1 MSNDRVG
8 VIVGRGKE
16 RDHLEMV
23 VAFSEREKAP
33 KLGSFVIIEEQ
44 EFMRRKFLSRVEDMN
59 YGDFQATKDERI
71 RAIVEKYMREIAGY
85 GRELS
90 EEEKKTLFFRH
101 YLLKILG
108 EFRTDNEIKREKI
121 VSEYRLLPELS
132 STCRVPMDDE
142 YSAITN
148 AGIQEPD
155 KAMKVGNL
163 VIGEEEKA
171 NDILFEPWKFEKR
184 RTAIFARTGYGK
196 SNLCKVVVSLASLM
210 GKTGILVLDMDGEY
224 AFKTKTATGQ
234 EVLGLADMD
243 SVKSNLVVYT
253 QRKNVANVY
262 KDVYISSI
270 LNFSLLGPFQ
280 VAELCR
286 DQDLKILTE
295 FKYSSS
301 NDWQK
306 FLKEYRKENDQRTR
320 QDKLL
325 EFCGRVK
332 SKRKEKKDEEES
344 DVSQQQYAL
353 RRNLREIL
361 EFDNPE
367 ALNIIEDIKFHLAR
381 KRLVILDLSLMTLEM
396 AYRVAHLVLDG
407 IFNYNMEG
415 ITADKIINTIAVF
428 EEAQNVLNKKAVEE
442 GKSIFTRWAKE
453 GRKFQLGLI
462 YVTQQPG
469 AIAEEIVSQTDNF
482 FVMHLL
488 NKGDIDA
495 LKKANPHYDGVV
507 ADFLSKETFV
517 GNTYIYSAPL
527 QPYVFP
533 AKVFEFNKDFFATL
547 SGKTQARKGVLEEL
561 QDIAGVLNSS
571 TNKSYDKWSKFVGGC
586 SRQMYQYFKN
596 NTISVPFMDDENRW
610 IDYRIAENLLSILD
624 KRNLLKMPTGL
635 EETAVETTDAED
647 ADGE

>member
-1 MSNDRVG
+1 MNNDRVG

-23 VAFSEREKAP
+23 IAFSEREKAP
-33 KLGSFVIIEEQ
+33 KLGSFIIIEEQ
-44 EFMRRKFLSRVEDMN
+44 EFMRRKFLARIEDMD

-108 EFRTDNEIKREKI
+108 EISADSKNI
-121 VSEYRLLPELS
+121 VTEYRLLPELS
-132 STCRVPMDDE
+132 SICRVPTNEE
-142 YSAITN
+142 YSTITN

-155 KAMKVGNL
+155 EAMKVGKL
-163 VIGEEEKA
+163 VIGKEEKA

-196 SNLCKVVVSLASLM
+196 SNLCKLVVSLASLI

-224 AFKTKTATGQ
+224 AFKTKTTTGQ
-234 EVLGLADMD
+234 EVLGIADM
-243 SVKSNLVVYT
+243 VFLKSNLVVYT
-253 QRKNVANVY
+253 QRKDVIDTY
-262 KDVYISSI
+262 KDVYISPM
-270 LNFSLLGPFQ
+270 LNFASLGPFQ
-280 VAELCR
+280 VAELCE
-286 DQDLKILTE
+286 DQELKILPE
-295 FKYSSS
+295 FKYSSPEK
-301 NDWQK
+301 WQE
-306 FLKEYRKENDQRTR
+306 FLEKYRKETERRNREKT
-320 QDKLL
+320 LL
-325 EFCGRVK
+325 DFCGK
-332 SKRKEKKDEEES
+332 IKEKT
-344 DVSQQQYAL
+344 DVKEKYAL

-361 EFDNPE
+361 EWDESKAPD
-367 ALNIIEDIKFHLAR
+367 IVEDVKFHLAR
-381 KRLVILDLSLMTLEM
+381 KRLVILDLSLMTLDM
-396 AYRVAHLVLDG
+396 AYRIAHLILEEV
-407 IFNYNMEG
+407 FNYNMEG
-415 ITADKIINTIAVF
+415 ITAGKIINAIAVF

-453 GRKFQLGLI
+453 GRKFNLGLI

-495 LKKANPHYDGVV
+495 LKKSNPHYDGVI
-507 ADFLSKETFV
+507 ADFLIMETFV

-533 AKVFEFNKDFFATL
+533 AKISEFNKGFSDIPTV
-547 SGKTQARKGVLEEL
+547 KTNDENSILDEL
-561 QDIAGVLNSS
+561 QDITKYLESVTA
-571 TNKSYDKWSKFVGGC
+571 KDYKKWSKFVGA
-586 SRQMYQYFKN
+586 SSYKIYEYFQKN
-596 NTISVPFMDDENRW
+596 GISSPFIDNENKR
-610 IDYRIAENLLSILD
+610 IDYGIAENLIRVLAER
-624 KRNLLKMPTGL
+624 KLLKLPKIS
-635 EETAVETTDAED
+635 EETILEISSTED
-647 ADGE
+647 FNEE

>member
-1 MSNDRVG
+1 MANAQQSERIG
-8 VIVGRGKE
+8 VIVGRGRE

-33 KLGSFVIIEEQ
+33 KLGSFVVIEEQ
-44 EFMRRKFLSRVEDMN
+44 EFMRREFLSRVEDMN

-101 YLLKILG
+101 YILKILG
-108 EFRTDNEIKREKI
+108 EISADGKTI
-121 VSEYRLLPELS
+121 VTEYRLLPELS
-132 STCRVPMDDE
+132 SICRLPTDNE
-142 YSAITN
+142 YATITN

-155 KAMKVGNL
+155 EAMKVGNL
-163 VIGEEEKA
+163 VIGKEGKA

-196 SNLCKVVVSLASLM
+196 SNLCKIVVSLASLA

-234 EVLGLADMD
+234 EVLGLADID
-243 SVKSNLVVYT
+243 SVKPNLVVYT
-253 QRKNVANVY
+253 QRKDVLDIY
-262 KDVYISSI
+262 KDVYISPI
-270 LNFSLLGPFQ
+270 LNLEFLGPFQ

-286 DQDLKILTE
+286 DQDLKILPE
-295 FKYSSS
+295 FKYSEPEK
-301 NDWQK
+301 WQEFVQK
-306 FLKEYRKENDQRTR
+306 HRTESDRKKQ
-320 QDKLL
+320 QDLLL
-325 EFCGRVK
+325 EFSGQVK
-332 SKRKEKKDEEES
+332 GKEAKD
-344 DVSQQQYAL
+344 VKQQYAL

-361 EFDNPE
+361 EWDNPE
-367 ALNIIEDIKFHLAR
+367 APNIVEDIKFHLAM
-381 KRLVILDLSLMTLEM
+381 KRLVILDLSLMTLEI
-396 AYRVAHLVLDG
+396 AYRVAYVILDG
-407 IFNYNMEG
+407 IFSYNIEG
-415 ITADKIINTIAVF
+415 ITAGKIINTIAVF

-453 GRKFQLGLI
+453 GRKFYLGLI

-495 LKKANPHYDGVV
+495 LKRANPHYNGVV
-507 ADFLSKETFV
+507 ADFLSMETFV

-533 AKVFEFNKDFFATL
+533 AKVFEFSKDFFDTL
-547 SGKTQARKGVLEEL
+547 SGKTENRKGVLEEL
-561 QDIAGVLNSS
+561 QEISEALKSS
-571 TNKSYDKWSKFVGGC
+571 ANKSYEKWFKLVGGC
-586 SRQMYQYFKN
+586 SRQIYQYFKN
-596 NTISVPFMDDENRW
+596 NGVYVPFMDDKNRW
-610 IDYRIAENLLSILD
+610 IDYGIAENLIRVIV
-624 KRNLLKMPTGL
+624 KRNLLELPIVP
-635 EETAVETTDAED
+635 EEAAVKTTNVEKS
-647 ADGE
+647 DGE